1 MSYFRIQINKDRNR
15 LMKKLIALSAV
26 VGALFMTSCETG
38 GAEPAPATYP
48 GDSLTVTDQARP
60 LVIETTGAW
69 CQYCPN
75 GAEIMTMIDGVLGDS
90 VVLVANHVGDWFAVD
105 NAASGAFDDNF
116 PTSGVPNFYVNN
128 TDQGQNPTG
137 AAASAI
143 FDEVAFGVEAEVI
156 DTAGKLVVYPR
167 IKCLQTKI
175 DEVFMVQSYLL
186 LNGVVAKD
194 YGNGVDLNQV
204 SSLPKVTTGSG
215 ATPTVWSQD
224 AAEIAS
230 GVFLIASGT
239 TYTHDEAL
247 FGHATTAVKGWTKS
261 PDANVADTSS
271 VTLGPWGMNLSDI
284 NALGGSYAAGDVFG
298 TRYSAV
304 QLEITKPTLP
314 TGMEAD
320 YSVATIIWQLRQ
332 DGSGDYD
339 YINGVVTHVH

>member
-1 MSYFRIQINKDRNR
+1 
-15 LMKKLIALSAV
+15 MKKLIAL
-26 VGALFMTSCETG
+26 GALAGAIILTSCETG
-38 GAEPAPATYP
+38 GADPAPATYP
-48 GDSLTVTDQARP
+48 GDSLTVTNQARP

-69 CQYCPN
+69 CQFCPN
-75 GAEIMTMIDGVLGDS
+75 GAEIMTMIGGVLGDS
-90 VVLVANHVGDWFAVD
+90 VVLIANHVGDWFAVD
-105 NAASGAFDDNF
+105 NAASAAFDDNF

-137 AAASAI
+137 AAAAAVLN
-143 FDEVAFGVEAEVI
+143 EVAFGVEAEVV

-167 IKCLQTKI
+167 IKCLETKI

-194 YGNGVDLNQV
+194 YGNGIDLNQV
-204 SSLPKVTTGSG
+204 STVPLVTTGSG
-215 ATPTVWSQD
+215 ATPSVWSQD
-224 AAEIAS
+224 AAEIAP

-247 FGHATTAVKGWTKS
+247 FGHATAAVKGWSQS
-261 PDANVADTSS
+261 PDATIADTSM
-271 VTLGPWGMNLSDI
+271 VALGPWGMNLSDI
-284 NALGGSYAAGDVFG
+284 NALGGSYAAGDIFG

-314 TGMEAD
+314 AGMVAD

-339 YINGVVTHVH
+339 YVNGVVTHVH